1 MTSDSSSPAVSELV
15 LSSAVLAID
24 GLAVAQPAEAVA
36 EVYQPQ
42 WYKAWEGK
50 LYQDARRKLGR
61 DRWAMTRFG
70 TDPGRGGYRDTLQ
83 TLATTCRE
91 ALLQAGVR
99 GGARPRSDRMAL
111 LHFDHWGQV
120 SHLENAFSWRDAF
133 NLDVI
138 PKFLLREHGISG
150 FSCRIRG
157 ERAALMDALTVA
169 SELLGSGQID
179 IAVIGGVFR
188 FHPALGFSAALSDA
202 AAEQQWTGSKGKQ
215 YEADVIERVGFVVV
229 RRPEDSRKG
238 GAGLLLAEPTYLALP
253 DGKQASVKALAGAW
267 AQSAGGQPW
276 AAYSGMSP
284 SETLAEIEAQAAE
297 QAGVAFHE
305 LCRTSGDSGCIT
317 PFLGLQQFSRHAA
330 ASSCPS
336 ELCLLTVT
344 DSSGGAWILKAA
356 FNGTERGASSGR
368 P

>member
-1 MTSDSSSPAVSELV
+1 MTSVSGSPTVPELA
-15 LSSAVLAID
+15 LPSAVLAID
-24 GLAVAQPAEAVA
+24 GLAVAQPAEAA
-36 EVYQPQ
+36 TEIYQPQ

-50 LYQDARRKLGR
+50 LYQDVRSKLGR
-61 DRWAMTRFG
+61 GCWAMTRFG
-70 TDPGRGGYRDTLQ
+70 TGPGPGGYRDALQ
-83 TLATTCRE
+83 TLAATCRE

-157 ERAALMDALTVA
+157 EQGALIDALTVA

-188 FHPALGFSAALSDA
+188 FHPTLGFSAALSDT
-202 AAEQQWTGSKGKQ
+202 AAEQQWTGSKGRQ
-215 YEADVIERVGFVVV
+215 YEADLIERVGFVVA
-229 RRPEDSRKG
+229 RRPEDSHKG

-253 DGKQASVKALAGAW
+253 DGRKAAAKALASAW
-267 AQSAGGQPW
+267 AESAGDQPW
-276 AAYSGMSP
+276 AAYGGMSA
-284 SETLAEIEAQAAE
+284 SVTLAEIEAQAAE

-305 LCRTSGDSGCIT
+305 LCRTTGDSGCIT
-317 PFLGLQQFSRHAA
+317 PFIGLQQFSSHARA
-330 ASSCPS
+330 NSSPG
-336 ELCLLTVT
+336 ELCLLTIT
-344 DSSGGAWILKAA
+344 DSNGGAWILKAA
-356 FNGTERGASSGR
+356 FNGTGNGVSIDR